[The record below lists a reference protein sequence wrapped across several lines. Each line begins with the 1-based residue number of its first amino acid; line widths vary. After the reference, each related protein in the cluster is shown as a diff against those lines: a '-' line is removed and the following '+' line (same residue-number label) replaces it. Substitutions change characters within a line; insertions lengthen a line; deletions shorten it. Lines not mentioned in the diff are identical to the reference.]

1 MTITVNCPKCAKDHR
16 LRDDLAGQRVKCQG
30 CGSVLQIPSPA
41 STDAADEFFKSLT
54 EQAKG
59 EAATSAEEQS
69 DDTPQFIDE
78 NSQQQLLSSDEWKP
92 EIKST
97 MGRRKATSSNGGLVV
112 SMLVLFIVGMIYV
125 WSGSEIESSMDTLP
139 EEVRNEIA
147 SSLLITRVI
156 YTFIITIVLF
166 LLASNWK
173 VFEKAGHAGWM
184 SMIPILNTVVLLR
197 ICSKPRWWVVP
208 IASMSIAPLLPL
220 FLLLAAVIAA
230 SMESSASMIVFT
242 GLVGLIGIAGIVGS
256 ILWIFT
262 TISLSRQFGKGNGFA
277 LGLLLLPVVFVP
289 VLGFGNA
296 MYINTPKVA

>member
-1 MTITVNCPKCAKDHR
+1 MTITVNCPKCAKAYR

-30 CGSVLQIPSPA
+30 CGSVLQIPSSP
-41 STDAADEFFKSLT
+41 STDAADDFFRSLT

-59 EAATSAEEQS
+59 ESATSAEEQS
-69 DDTPQFIDE
+69 NDTPQFIDE
-78 NSQQQLLSSDEWKP
+78 NSQQQLLSTDEAKP

-97 MGRRKATSSNGGLVV
+97 MKRRKTTSSNGGLVI
-112 SMLVLFIVGMIYV
+112 SMLVLFIVGMIYI
-125 WSGSEIESSMDTLP
+125 WTGTEIESHQDKLP
-139 EEVRNEIA
+139 EEVRSEIQ
-147 SSLLITRVI
+147 SSLLIARAI
-156 YTFIITIVLF
+156 YTLIITITLF
-166 LLASNWK
+166 ILASTWK

-184 SMIPILNTVVLLR
+184 SIIPILNTIVLLR
-197 ICSKPRWWVVP
+197 ICAKPSWWVVP

-220 FLLLAAVIAA
+220 LLVLAAIIAA
-230 SMESSASMIVFT
+230 STESSAAMIVLT
-242 GLVGLIGIAGIVGS
+242 GLVGLIGIAGLLGS

-296 MYINTPKVA
+296 QYMKTPKVA